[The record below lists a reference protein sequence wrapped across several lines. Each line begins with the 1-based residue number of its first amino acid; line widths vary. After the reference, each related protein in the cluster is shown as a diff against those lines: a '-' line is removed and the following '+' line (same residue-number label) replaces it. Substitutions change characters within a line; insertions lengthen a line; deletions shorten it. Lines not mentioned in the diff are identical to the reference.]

1 MIAQG
6 IHVLNM
12 NIYLI
17 KNWMSCHVENVNLY
31 IPLFNCDPV
40 EAKHHPRFGQ
50 FITNHDSSNSY
61 ILIYICNFDLLGNTI
76 VNSYCSKVFMNK
88 SLLKVSFD
96 NTALQNML

>member
-40 EAKHHPRFGQ
+40 EAKHHPRFSQ
-50 FITNHDSSNSY
+50 FIIQIMAVQIHTYLY
-61 ILIYICNFDLLGNTI
+61 IIY
-76 VNSYCSKVFMNK
+76 M
-88 SLLKVSFD
+88 
-96 NTALQNML
+96 